1 MIIVIVVVVVVTKT
15 TIQAD
20 AKLLCGNGWMDRWMD
35 RWMVLVHSQTWKT
48 NGIGWETKTKTKSNL
63 D

>member
-15 TIQAD
+15 TIKAD

-35 RWMVLVHSQTWKT
+35 RPMDGSGSFPDVENERHWLGSENENEKQP
-48 NGIGWETKTKTKSNL
+48 
-63 D
+63 